1 MVILLFNAD
10 AWWHRDVETFSILLA
25 LSQGNSQPTHLKKLL
40 SKLSRIVGDVERHDT
55 SLGYSF
61 TTIWTAIHC
70 FFDAL
75 LCQAPPG
82 HSGYLVKCEMV
93 INDTDKHNA
102 DEVSEKAMKLEPDT
116 LSGWPGIMKLTWSPF
131 ALKYQ
136 TLIYLIN
143 LVFKKISRMN
153 TISNTVWINLNWHEA
168 PLLLQHMFI
177 KFLNVNKITHSWWMW
192 PFQPILNSV
201 YTLSISYI
209 PLLWNILRKNQPVR
223 INEPQSST
231 LLAPYAWERNRP
243 KHSHRISSSWWWI
256 LEIVPARFVDGQIIY
271 ITYTYLLIRALTST
285 AV

>member
-1 MVILLFNAD
+1 M
-10 AWWHRDVETFSILLA
+10 
-25 LSQGNSQPTHLKKLL
+25 
-40 SKLSRIVGDVERHDT
+40 
-55 SLGYSF
+55 
-61 TTIWTAIHC
+61 
-70 FFDAL
+70 
-75 LCQAPPG
+75 
-82 HSGYLVKCEMV
+82 
-93 INDTDKHNA
+93 DKHNT

-116 LSGWPGIMKLTWSPF
+116 LSGWPGIMKLTWSQF

-136 TLIYLIN
+136 TIIYLIN
-143 LVFKKISRMN
+143 LIFKKRSQIN
-153 TISNTVWINLNWHEA
+153 TIGNTVWINLNWHEA
-168 PLLLQHMFI
+168 PLLLQYIFI

-201 YTLSISYI
+201 FTLSISYI
-209 PLLWNILRKNQPVR
+209 PLLWNTLRKNQPVR

-271 ITYTYLLIRALTST
+271 ITYTYLLTRALTST